1 MDDFRL
7 ILKTLWILEN
17 DFENNNI
24 LRILLIYMMISEF
37 NALKIILKSNSLS
50 INKKNHINIKCSLL
64 NKKLHFVKT
73 EIFSIKL

>member
-7 ILKTLWILEN
+7 VLKTLWILEN

-24 LRILLIYMMISEF
+24 LRILLIYMMISAF

-73 EIFSIKL
+73 EIFSKKL